1 MSFWYEFTNTFLTQ
15 SLSATLLHEFT
26 TVSFA
31 SSALTDSK
39 IIPNLDLMVLNL
51 MVLDVEL
58 RNELQCNLNGN
69 LSQARNQI

>member
-15 SLSATLLHEFT
+15 SLSATLLHEFA

-31 SSALTDSK
+31 SSALTGSK
-39 IIPNLDLMVLNL
+39 IIPNLDF